1 MRGFFCAVVTQQI
14 TSHALLLAGLFA
26 NMPTMINIDTL
37 IHARWVL
44 PIEPAGQVLEHHS
57 IAINNGSIVA
67 ILPTPEAHTSY
78 SAARHHA
85 LQEHVV
91 MPGLVN
97 LHSHAAMTLLR
108 GLADDLP
115 LMTWLKQHIWPAENR
130 HMSAEF
136 VSDGTLL
143 ACAEMIRGGI
153 TCFND
158 MYFFPEATAEAVL
171 TAKMRAAIGMIAVD
185 FPTPYASDADDYI
198 AKGLA
203 LRDRYKEE
211 PLLAFCMAPHAPYT
225 VGDKTFTKI
234 LTFAEQLDLPIHI
247 HLHETADEI
256 QQSLQSHGLR
266 PVERLHNLGLLGPNL
281 IAVHAVHLTLDEI
294 TLLAR
299 QGCHA
304 AHCPTSNLKLA
315 SGIAPVAQML
325 DAGINI
331 GIGTDSAASNNSLD
345 MFGEMRLTA
354 LLAKGASGRPEI
366 APAHEVLRMATLNG
380 AKALGLSHLIGS
392 LLPGKAADIIAINLG
407 TLETLPCYDVA
418 SHLVYAAGRE
428 QVSHAWVNGELLL
441 NDRQFGTLDTQTL
454 KAKALYWQQR
464 IAE

>member
-1 MRGFFCAVVTQQI
+1 
-14 TSHALLLAGLFA
+14 
-26 NMPTMINIDTL
+26 MPTMINIDTL

-57 IAINNGSIVA
+57 IAIDNGNILA
-67 ILPTPEAHTSY
+67 ILPTPEAHDSY
-78 SAARHHA
+78 SAARHHT
-85 LQEHVV
+85 LQDHVV

-97 LHSHAAMTLLR
+97 LHTHAAMTLLR

-143 ACAEMIRGGI
+143 ACAEMIRGGV

-158 MYFFPEATAEAVL
+158 MYFFPEASAEAAL
-171 TAKMRAAIGMIAVD
+171 SAKMRVAIGMIAVD

-198 AKGLA
+198 TKGLA
-203 LRDRYKEE
+203 LRDRYKDE
-211 PLLAFCMAPHAPYT
+211 PLLTFCMAPHAPYT
-225 VGDKTFTKI
+225 VGDSTLTKV

-247 HLHETADEI
+247 HLHETEDEI
-256 QQSLQSHGLR
+256 QQSLQSYGLR

-281 IAVHAVHLTLDEI
+281 IAVHAVHLTTDEI
-294 TLLAR
+294 ALLAR
-299 QGCHA
+299 QGCHV
-304 AHCPTSNLKLA
+304 AHCPASNLKLA
-315 SGIAPVAQML
+315 SGIAPIACMM

-345 MFGEMRLTA
+345 LFGEMRLAA

-366 APAHEVLRMATLNG
+366 APAHEVLHMATLNG
-380 AKALGLSHLIGS
+380 AKALGLSHLTGS

-407 TLETLPCYDVA
+407 ALETLPCYDVT

-428 QVSHAWVNGELLL
+428 QVSHMWVNGEVLLDNGQL
-441 NDRQFGTLDTQTL
+441 TTLEKQDL
-454 KAKALYWQQR
+454 KGRAKYWQTK
-464 IAE
+464 ISA